1 MLSQQ
6 SRIGEKEYKMSN
18 LNKTF
23 NISPAG
29 ARKSIVHPNETDIK
43 VFEAM
48 LTFTASP
55 ETPKLQMDWISTVSG
70 IDKSEVQKSI
80 KWLSSANK
88 IETVN
93 RGRGTH
99 YNVTSTIDD
108 LHVVDA
114 SGDNYRKTGGP
125 TVKQIVRAVF
135 NGLEPARRVAPAEV
149 NQIAQKMYPDSNL
162 TRQSFGQVFTNMA
175 KEGHLQ
181 FEGEGRSRKYWR
193 GMELLEDAAPSPD
206 NFDFDQFFNSSDSTD
221 SSNDDSVED
230 TIVIEYNEKD
240 FADIE
245 EDTSLAV

>member
-1 MLSQQ
+1 MKCILPKQSQV
-6 SRIGEKEYKMSN
+6 GEKEYKMSN
-18 LNKTF
+18 SNKTF

-29 ARKSIVHPNETDIK
+29 ARRSIVHPNATDVA
-43 VFEAM
+43 VFETM

-55 ETPKLQMDWISTVSG
+55 ETPKLQMDWISSTSG

-88 IETVN
+88 IETIN

-99 YNVTSTIDD
+99 YNVSSTMDD
-108 LHVVDA
+108 LHVVEQ
-114 SGDNYRKTGGP
+114 GDSNSYRKTGGP

-135 NGLEPARRVAPAEV
+135 NGLEPARRIAPAEV
-149 NQIAQKMYPDSNL
+149 NEIAQKMYPDSNL

-175 KEGHLQ
+175 KDGHLQ

-193 GMELLEDAAPSPD
+193 GMDMLEDAAPTPT
-206 NFDFDQFFNSSDSTD
+206 NFDLSTLNSS
-221 SSNDDSVED
+221 ED
-230 TIVIEYNEKD
+230 IVVEYNEKD
-240 FADIE
+240 FADLE